1 MNDRCQPAPSAKV
14 KSAFVDWV
22 ILCAFELLVDSVRL
36 VILTKVF
43 AIDKL
48 TCRTN
53 DSPKPN
59 VFPIELGVA

>member
-1 MNDRCQPAPSAKV
+1 MLPGWYGSSVEV

-22 ILCAFELLVDSVRL
+22 ILCAFEMLAGSVRR
-36 VILTKVF
+36 VILIDVF

-59 VFPIELGVA
+59 FFPIELGVA